1 MLRGMQKKK
10 VRDILPPRRVKAHEP
25 EKATPSSLVQ
35 RSPQRT
41 PRRMLFFLLFV
52 VLIGGIT
59 GVLSLHFFFAK
70 VWIIVHPYTREVTA
84 KASMT
89 ARAGIEGTDIEKSIS
104 ALIIN
109 EEKSLTRLFPATGI
123 STEEGRARGTIRVFN
138 GFSTFPQKLVAQTRF
153 LSEDGKL
160 FRSPGAVVVPAGRME
175 GGSIIAGFLDIEVV
189 AAESKEEYNIGP
201 SNFSLPGLFGNP
213 AYTTITGKSSEP
225 MTGGSKT
232 EVSVVT
238 ESDLNAARDAL
249 MAELQQDVRESLE
262 GKVPEGMILLSDAV
276 DLRVV
281 QASSPIKAAAPLD
294 NFNFS
299 VKVQGVAIVFSKAD
313 VENAAKTLLANLT
326 EGGEKIAERA
336 DSIEYENVEMNMS
349 AQSLSFDMRASTRT
363 YKEIDPVEFK
373 ARLAG
378 ISKDEAALALS
389 LNPSLQKAEIL
400 LFPFWLTY
408 LPQDPN
414 KVEVSIVID

>member
-1 MLRGMQKKK
+1 MQKKK

>member
-1 MLRGMQKKK
+1 MQTKK
-10 VRDILPPRRVKAHEP
+10 VRDILPPSRVKTYKP
-25 EKATPSSLVQ
+25 EEAAPKSASFQHVPK
-35 RSPQRT
+35 RSQKRLLPFVF
-41 PRRMLFFLLFV
+41 LFI
-52 VLIGGIT
+52 LIGGIG
-59 GVLSLHFFFAK
+59 GVLALQFFFAK
-70 VWIIVHPYTREVTA
+70 ARVIIHPYTREVTA

-89 ARAGIEGTDIEKSIS
+89 ARAGIEGTDTEKSIS

-109 EEKSLTRLFPATGI
+109 EEKSLTRLFPATGT
-123 STEEGRARGTIRVFN
+123 SAKEGRARGTIRVFN

-175 GGSIIAGFLDIEVV
+175 GGKITAGFLDIEVV
-189 AAESKEEYNIGP
+189 AAESGEEYNIEH

-249 MAELQQDVRESLE
+249 VAELQQDVRESLE
-262 GKVPEGMILLSDAV
+262 GKVPEGMVLLSDAV
-276 DLRVV
+276 DLQVV

-299 VKVQGVAIVFSKAD
+299 VKIQGVAMVFSKANI
-313 VENAAKTLLANLT
+313 ENAAKILLVDLA
-326 EGGEKIAERA
+326 EEGEKIAERTA
-336 DSIEYENVEMNMS
+336 SIEYENVEMNMS
-349 AQSLSFDMRASTRT
+349 AQSLSFGMRASTRI
-363 YKEIDPVEFK
+363 YKEIDPVELK

-378 ISKDEAALALS
+378 ISKDEAVLALS
-389 LNPSLQKAEIL
+389 SNPSLQKAEIL
-400 LFPFWLTY
+400 LFPFWLKH
-408 LPQDPN
+408 LPQDPQN
-414 KVEVSIVID
+414 VEITTVID